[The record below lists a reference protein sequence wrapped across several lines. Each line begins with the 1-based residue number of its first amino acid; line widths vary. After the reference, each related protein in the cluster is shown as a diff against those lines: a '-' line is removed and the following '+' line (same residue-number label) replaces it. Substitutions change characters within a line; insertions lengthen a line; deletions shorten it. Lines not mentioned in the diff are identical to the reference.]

1 MVDEL
6 ASAQSLFVRSMLI
19 GISIAAPLGPIGV
32 LCVRRTLA
40 QGMVFGIATG
50 LGAASADALYA
61 ALAGTGLAFVS
72 AFLVYQQIWIYLVGG
87 VFLCYLGVRTAL
99 TVPADHGPDDRREGL
114 AGAYGTTFFLTI
126 TNPITIISFAGIFA
140 GLGLA
145 GLNRNPIS
153 VASMVFGVFIGSTL
167 WWLFLSGIV
176 SLFRTRFGTREMLW
190 VNRISGAVILA
201 FGIIAI
207 AGVIL

>member
-1 MVDEL
+1 MI
-6 ASAQSLFVRSMLI
+6 I

-40 QGMVFGIATG
+40 QGMLFGLATG

-61 ALAGTGLAFVS
+61 ALAGSGLAFVS
-72 AFLVYQQIWIYLVGG
+72 TFLVSQQVWIHLVGG
-87 VFLCYLGVRTAL
+87 VFLCYLGVRTGL
-99 TVPADHGPDDRREGL
+99 SVPASNGADNSNGGL
-114 AGAYGTTFFLTI
+114 GSAYGTTFFLTI
-126 TNPITIISFAGIFA
+126 TNPITIIAFAGIFA

-145 GLNRNPIS
+145 GLDKNLASIT
-153 VASMVFGVFIGSTL
+153 SMVVGVFIGSAL

-176 SLFRTRFGTREMLW
+176 SLFRTRFGAKQMLW
-190 VNRISGAVILA
+190 VNRISGAIILA

-207 AGVIL
+207 AGIIL